1 MASGRDDLARIAAL
15 HDQRRP
21 LPNRRGGVSTELH
34 AGKKQRIA
42 GEGLEAA
49 TQIGDVVIAEHHVHV
64 AGGVHECLR
73 VEHPPQ
79 PRDETTIDGSS
90 EIALR

>member
-1 MASGRDDLARIAAL
+1 MAATTSPGSRPFMTSGAHCPIVVGGSAL
-15 HDQRRP
+15 NSMP
-21 LPNRRGGVSTELH
+21 E
-34 AGKKQRIA
+34 KQRIA